1 MKTNSIDAQTNREA
15 LTATV
20 AEWALNRWPDLEL
33 EELQSNLPLLQQVKK
48 ADETCKNCADPA
60 VCRSGR
66 YRWNAELRDGRLR
79 AFTEACGRKLAPA
92 AEPPTER
99 TNMLR
104 ISDGRPKCRITPGR
118 QRGEETVAPV
128 VRAPMSRVGFS
139 TTV

>member
-20 AEWALNRWPDLEL
+20 AEWALSRWPDLEM

-48 ADETCKNCADPA
+48 ADATCKNCADPA

-66 YRWNAELRDGRLR
+66 YRWNADFRGERLH

-92 AEPPTER
+92 AEQPTER

-118 QRGEETVAPV
+118 QRGEETGPAANLPPAS
-128 VRAPMSRVGFS
+128 RAFS
-139 TTV
+139 KTV

>member
-20 AEWALNRWPDLEL
+20 AEWALSRWPDLTM

-48 ADETCKNCADPA
+48 ADATCKNCADPA

-66 YRWNAELRDGRLR
+66 YRWNADFRGERLH

-92 AEPPTER
+92 AEQPTER

-118 QRGEETVAPV
+118 QRIDEPGPAGTMPLTGRAFSKTV
-128 VRAPMSRVGFS
+128 
-139 TTV
+139 

>member
-20 AEWALNRWPDLEL
+20 AEWALSRWPDLEM
-33 EELQSNLPLLQQVKK
+33 EELQSNLPLLHQVKK
-48 ADETCKNCADPA
+48 ADATCKNCADPA

-66 YRWNAELRDGRLR
+66 YRWNAELRDGRLH

-92 AEPPTER
+92 AEQATAR
-99 TNMLR
+99 ANLLH

-118 QRGEETVAPV
+118 QRIEEAVAPASV
-128 VRAPMSRVGFS
+128 PLTSRAFS
-139 TTV
+139 KTV

>member
-20 AEWALNRWPDLEL
+20 AEWALSRWPDLTM

-48 ADETCKNCADPA
+48 ADATCKNCADPA

-66 YRWNAELRDGRLR
+66 YRWNAELRDGRLH
-79 AFTEACGRKLAPA
+79 AFTEACGRKIAPA
-92 AEPPTER
+92 AEQPTER
-99 TNMLR
+99 FNLNR

-118 QRGEETVAPV
+118 QRIAETGPAANLPLTS
-128 VRAPMSRVGFS
+128 RAFS
-139 TTV
+139 KTV